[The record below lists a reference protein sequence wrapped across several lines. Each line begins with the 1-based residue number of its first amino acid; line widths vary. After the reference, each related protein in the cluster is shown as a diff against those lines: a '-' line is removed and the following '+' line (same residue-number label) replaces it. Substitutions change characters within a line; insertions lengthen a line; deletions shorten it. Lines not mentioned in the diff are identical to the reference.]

1 MVLVEHVE
9 GIGHDRARDQ
19 LMGGVEGSR
28 GEMRG
33 DEER

>member
-19 LMGGVEGSR
+19 LMV
-28 GEMRG
+28 EMRG
-33 DEER
+33 DEGR